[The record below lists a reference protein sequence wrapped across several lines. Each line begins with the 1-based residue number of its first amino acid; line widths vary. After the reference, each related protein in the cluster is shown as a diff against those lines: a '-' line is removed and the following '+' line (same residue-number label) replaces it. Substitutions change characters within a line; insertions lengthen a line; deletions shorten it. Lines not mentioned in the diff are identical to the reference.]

1 MQSEHKKTVN
11 VWADSLNDACREV
24 GECLKAMKDKSSTNN
39 MYKEKKNTEFVPF
52 YFVQN

>member
-24 GECLKAMKDKSSTNN
+24 GECLKAMKDKSSTNY
-39 MYKEKKNTEFVPF
+39 M
-52 YFVQN
+52 

>member
-11 VWADSLNDACREV
+11 VWADSLNDACEV

-52 YFVQN
+52 YFVQI